1 MKLNKIIH
9 AWERGWNIASI
20 TIVLF
25 CIYNILI
32 YLVGAGSAPRTQTPG
47 TKISQGL
54 PVRVEGSSPE
64 VPTHTTIIIN

>member
-1 MKLNKIIH
+1 MKMNKIIH

-32 YLVGAGSAPRTQTPG
+32 YLVGAGSAPRTQEPNIKTF
-47 TKISQGL
+47 SVL
-54 PVRVEGSSPE
+54 LVRVEGSNPE